1 MVFNFGTMDRVPDG
15 YVLIKKEEYELL
27 VSLAMQVPGLLAR
40 VAELEGQ
47 LNKKSNN
54 SSKPPSSDGLS
65 KPVKRTRK
73 PSDRKNGGQYG
84 HKGNNLA
91 ASAIPDEVVELGPDF
106 CPDCG
111 EALDSELEVVESRQV
126 MDIPPPPKF
135 VVTEYRVGFKI
146 CSGCGKL
153 CWGEFPEGV
162 HGTVQYGP
170 NLAAEVV
177 YLHSYHMLPVRR
189 IGELICHRYGSMISD
204 ATVLAMVGQASAK
217 LAGFTQHVRELLA
230 ASTMAHF
237 DETGMRVAGSLH
249 WFHNASTKFLTLLY
263 AHKNRGLIAMNAMGV
278 LPTFKGVAVHDR
290 WKSYMLYLDCVHA
303 FCNAH
308 ILRDLEFLHE
318 QKGQAWAAEMT
329 SALMDAKR
337 ASEEESPPTAEQV
350 LKLTDRYLQI
360 VEQALENCP
369 PDPVPTGKR
378 GRKKKSEARNLLEML
393 KENKN
398 EVLRFLTNPEVPFDN
413 NQAERDVRMAKVKMK
428 VSGCF
433 RTFEGAENFANIRS
447 YISTVKKNARDI
459 LHDLASAM
467 KGDPFMPNMA

>member
-1 MVFNFGTMDRVPDG
+1 MERVPDG
-15 YVLIKKEEYELL
+15 YVLTKKEEYELL
-27 VSLAMQVPGLLAR
+27 LSLSMQVPGLQAR
-40 VAELEGQ
+40 VAELEG
-47 LNKKSNN
+47 LLSKKSGN

-65 KPVKRTRK
+65 KPAPRTRK
-73 PSDRKNGGQYG
+73 PSGRKKGGQPG
-84 HKGNNLA
+84 HKGSTLS
-91 ASAIPDEVVELGPDF
+91 ASATPDMVVELGPDF

-111 EALDSELEVVESRQV
+111 EALDSELEVMESRQV
-126 MDIPPPPKF
+126 MDIPPPPKL
-135 VVTEYRVGFKI
+135 VVTEYRVGFKV

-153 CWGEFPEGV
+153 CWGDFPEAV
-162 HGTVQYGP
+162 RGTVQYGP

-189 IGELICHRYGSMISD
+189 ICESICHRYGSMISD

-217 LAGFTQHVRELLA
+217 LEGFIEHVRELLI
-230 ASTMAHF
+230 ASKITHF

-249 WFHNASTKFLTLLY
+249 WFHNASTKLLTLLF
-263 AHKNRGLIAMNAMGV
+263 AHKNRGLIAMEAMGV

-290 WKSYMLYLDCVHA
+290 WKSYMLYLDCLHA

-329 SALMDAKR
+329 DALMNAKR
-337 ASEEESPPTAEQV
+337 ASEGESPPSAEQV
-350 LKLTDRYLQI
+350 IQLTDRYLQI

-369 PDPVPTGKR
+369 PDPIPTGKR

-393 KENKN
+393 KENKD
-398 EVLRFLTNPEVPFDN
+398 EVLRFLTDPEVPFDN

-433 RTFEGAENFANIRS
+433 RTFEGADNFANIRS
-447 YISTVKKNARDI
+447 YISTVKKHARDI
-459 LHDLASAM
+459 LQDLASAM